1 MNKVMKILQWN
12 GRFISKY
19 PPQAN
24 GKMLRI
30 QNHLGHISLMFYY
43 SILLYS
49 CFFNIV
55 SYLTL
60 SLELIAHFVNIQR
73 GINRKT
79 ILETQTTIDPL
90 NEIV

>member
-1 MNKVMKILQWN
+1 MEWKIYKQL
-12 GRFISKY
+12 

-24 GKMLRI
+24 GKMPRT
-30 QNHLGHISLMFYY
+30 QNHLGHILLMFYY

-49 CFFNIV
+49 FFFNIV

-60 SLELIAHFVNIQR
+60 SPKLITHFVNIQV
-73 GINRKT
+73 GINQKT